1 MGARIKTRSH
11 INQEEMKKIA
21 RLVPK
26 KLRTKRLLI
35 FLAGMGLLEV
45 LGFCKSISESIILL
59 RIIPIVLAETAQHK
73 IKTKFN
79 KLNSSN
85 DTT

>member
-59 RIIPIVLAETAQHK
+59 RICLLYTSDAADE
-73 IKTKFN
+73 
-79 KLNSSN
+79 
-85 DTT
+85 